1 VDEPSE
7 QNVPKVCEIIREEE
21 EEEEKESGR
30 QYDKKK
36 VGGVMNLDSLVSQ
49 EALLNPVE

>member
-1 VDEPSE
+1 MDEPSE
-7 QNVPKVCEIIREEE
+7 QNVPKVCEIIR